1 MTNDRP
7 VEPHGPITPPGG
19 INYND
24 VDMSNRS
31 RNNNANRNDNANAN
45 LNANRNDNAN
55 ANLNANRNDNANHN
69 ANNNANRNDNA
80 NRNTNDVRNNVSTDV
95 RNNVSNDVRNNVNN
109 NVRTGDSTS
118 SSTNTNNNR
127 TGDSTSNSS
136 SRGGS
141 SSISDNSR
149 TNYYGGSASAPNVY
163 ASGFCSEG
171 GSAGVYVLG
180 IGISGGKST
189 INESCLKMR
198 DFQETMQT
206 VCKASDDHA
215 NVALSSFQLEL
226 AAGREMDSN
235 PMAAS
240 VGRRVSRISDAK
252 ALSSMQLDNVC
263 TTLATGSAANVET
276 LKAAGLDRPLIIVE
290 PANNARDQRILD
302 EALVAKVDQIDKAVK
317 GLQDRPVVIQNK
329 VEVGVA
335 VIDVTPPAPPKPAH
349 RPPSHKPPAPKAKD
363 DDCEDPAKA
372 KKK

>member
-1 MTNDRP
+1 MTYDRP
-7 VEPHGPITPPGG
+7 VEPHGPITQPGG

-31 RNNNANRNDNANAN
+31 RND
-45 LNANRNDNAN
+45 
-55 ANLNANRNDNANHN
+55 N

-80 NRNTNDVRNNVSTDV
+80 NNNANRNDNANNNANRNDNANNNANRNDNANNNANRNDVRSNNTVTS
-95 RNNVSNDVRNNVNN
+95 DVRNNVNN

-136 SRGGS
+136 SRGGNS
-141 SSISDNSR
+141 NISDNSR

-180 IGISGGKST
+180 IGVSGGKST

-198 DFQETMQT
+198 DFQETMQS
-206 VCKASDDHA
+206 VCKASDEHA
-215 NVALSSFQLEL
+215 QVALSSFQLEL
-226 AAGREMDSN
+226 AAGREMSTN

-263 TTLATGSAANVET
+263 TTLATGSNANVET

-290 PANNARDQRILD
+290 PAKNANEQRILD
-302 EALVAKVDQIDKAVK
+302 EALANKVEQIDKAVK
-317 GLQDRPVVIQNK
+317 GLQERPVIIENK

-335 VIDVTPPAPPKPAH
+335 VVEVAPPKPVH
-349 RPPSHKPPAPKAKD
+349 RPPSHKPPVAKPKD
-363 DDCEDPAKA
+363 VDCDDPAKA

>member
-31 RNNNANRNDNANAN
+31 RNDNANNNANRNDNAN

-55 ANLNANRNDNANHN
+55 YNANRNDNS
-69 ANNNANRNDNA
+69 NANRNDNSNT
-80 NRNTNDVRNNVSTDV
+80 NRNDV
-95 RNNVSNDVRNNVNN
+95 RNNVSNDVRNNVSNDVRN

-136 SRGGS
+136 SRGGNS
-141 SSISDNSR
+141 NISDNSR

-180 IGISGGKST
+180 IGVSGGKTT

-198 DFQETMQT
+198 DFQETMTT

-226 AAGREMDSN
+226 AAGREMNSNN
-235 PMAAS
+235 PMAES

-263 TTLATGSAANVET
+263 TTLATGSTANVET

-290 PANNARDQRILD
+290 PASSARDQRILD
-302 EALVAKVDQIDKAVK
+302 EALVTKVEQIDKAVK
-317 GLQDRPVVIQNK
+317 GLQERPVIIQNK

-335 VIDVTPPAPPKPAH
+335 VIDVTPPAPPKPVH

-363 DDCEDPAKA
+363 DDCDDPAKA

>member
-1 MTNDRP
+1 MTYDRP
-7 VEPHGPITPPGG
+7 VEPHGPSTPPGG

-31 RNNNANRNDNANAN
+31 RNDNANNNANRNDNAN

-55 ANLNANRNDNANHN
+55 NNANRNDN

-80 NRNTNDVRNNVSTDV
+80 NRNTNDVRNNVSNDV
-95 RNNVSNDVRNNVNN
+95 RNNVSNDVRN

-136 SRGGS
+136 SRGGN

-180 IGISGGKST
+180 IGVSGGKST

-198 DFQETMQT
+198 DFQETMQS
-206 VCKASDDHA
+206 VCKASDEHA
-215 NVALSSFQLEL
+215 QVALSSFQLEL
-226 AAGREMDSN
+226 AAGREMSTN

-263 TTLATGSAANVET
+263 TTLATGSNANVET

-290 PANNARDQRILD
+290 PAKNANEQRILD
-302 EALVAKVDQIDKAVK
+302 EALANKVEQIDKAVK
-317 GLQDRPVVIQNK
+317 GLQERPVIIENK

-335 VIDVTPPAPPKPAH
+335 VVEVAPPKPVH
-349 RPPSHKPPAPKAKD
+349 RPPSHKPPVAKPKDA
-363 DDCEDPAKA
+363 DCDDPAKA

>member
-1 MTNDRP
+1 MTYDRP

-31 RNNNANRNDNANAN
+31 RNDNANNNANRNDNAN

-55 ANLNANRNDNANHN
+55 NNANRNDN

-80 NRNTNDVRNNVSTDV
+80 NRNTNDVRNNVSNDV
-95 RNNVSNDVRNNVNN
+95 RNNVSNDVRN

-136 SRGGS
+136 SRGGN

-180 IGISGGKST
+180 IGVSGGKST

-198 DFQETMQT
+198 DFQETMQS
-206 VCKASDDHA
+206 VCKASDEHA
-215 NVALSSFQLEL
+215 QVALSSFQLEL
-226 AAGREMDSN
+226 AAGREMSTN

-263 TTLATGSAANVET
+263 TTLATGSNANVET

-290 PANNARDQRILD
+290 PAKNANEQRILD
-302 EALVAKVDQIDKAVK
+302 EALANKVEQIDKAVK
-317 GLQDRPVVIQNK
+317 GLQERPVIIENK

-335 VIDVTPPAPPKPAH
+335 VVEVAPPKPVH
-349 RPPSHKPPAPKAKD
+349 RPTPHKPHVAKPKEEDCKDDPKAK
-363 DDCEDPAKA
+363 K
-372 KKK
+372 

>member
-1 MTNDRP
+1 MTYDRP

-31 RNNNANRNDNANAN
+31 RND
-45 LNANRNDNAN
+45 
-55 ANLNANRNDNANHN
+55 N

-80 NRNTNDVRNNVSTDV
+80 NNNANRNDNANNNANRNDNANNNANRNDNANNNANRNDVRSNNTVTS
-95 RNNVSNDVRNNVNN
+95 DVRNNVNN

-180 IGISGGKST
+180 IGVSGGKST

-198 DFQETMQT
+198 DFQETMQS
-206 VCKASDDHA
+206 VCKASDEHA
-215 NVALSSFQLEL
+215 QVALSSFQLEL

-317 GLQDRPVVIQNK
+317 GLQDRPVIIENK

-363 DDCEDPAKA
+363 DDCDDPAKA

>member
-1 MTNDRP
+1 MTYDRP

-31 RNNNANRNDNANAN
+31 RNDNANNNANRNDNAN

-55 ANLNANRNDNANHN
+55 NNANRNDN

-80 NRNTNDVRNNVSTDV
+80 NRNTNDVRNNVSNDV
-95 RNNVSNDVRNNVNN
+95 RNNVSNDVRN

-136 SRGGS
+136 SRGGN

-180 IGISGGKST
+180 IGVSGGKST

-198 DFQETMQT
+198 DFQETMQS
-206 VCKASDDHA
+206 VCKASDEHA
-215 NVALSSFQLEL
+215 QVALSSFQLEL
-226 AAGREMDSN
+226 AAGREMSTN

-263 TTLATGSAANVET
+263 TTLATGSNANVET

-290 PANNARDQRILD
+290 PAKNANEQRILD
-302 EALVAKVDQIDKAVK
+302 EALANKVEQIDKAVK
-317 GLQDRPVVIQNK
+317 GLQERPVIIENK

-335 VIDVTPPAPPKPAH
+335 VIDVAPPKPVH
-349 RPPSHKPPAPKAKD
+349 RPTPHKPHVAKPKEEDCKDDPKAK
-363 DDCEDPAKA
+363 K
-372 KKK
+372 

>member
-1 MTNDRP
+1 MTSDRP

-31 RNNNANRNDNANAN
+31 RNDNANANNNANRNDNAN

-55 ANLNANRNDNANHN
+55 YNANANRNDNT
-69 ANNNANRNDNA
+69 NNNANTNRNNVDVN
-80 NRNTNDVRNNVSTDV
+80 NRNTNDVRNNVS
-95 RNNVSNDVRNNVNN
+95 NNTDVRNNVNN

-118 SSTNTNNNR
+118 NSNSSSNSSAR
-127 TGDSTSNSS
+127 TGDSNS
-136 SRGGS
+136 RATGGNVQTT
-141 SSISDNSR
+141 DNSR

-180 IGISGGKST
+180 IGVSGGKST

-198 DFQETMQT
+198 DFQETMQS
-206 VCKASDDHA
+206 VCKASDEHA
-215 NVALSSFQLEL
+215 QVALSSFQLEL
-226 AAGREMDSN
+226 AAGREMSTN

-263 TTLATGSAANVET
+263 TTLATGSNANVET

-290 PANNARDQRILD
+290 PANNANEQRILD
-302 EALVAKVDQIDKAVK
+302 EALANKVEQIDKAVK
-317 GLQDRPVVIQNK
+317 GLQERPVIIENK

-349 RPPSHKPPAPKAKD
+349 RPPSHKPPAAKPKD